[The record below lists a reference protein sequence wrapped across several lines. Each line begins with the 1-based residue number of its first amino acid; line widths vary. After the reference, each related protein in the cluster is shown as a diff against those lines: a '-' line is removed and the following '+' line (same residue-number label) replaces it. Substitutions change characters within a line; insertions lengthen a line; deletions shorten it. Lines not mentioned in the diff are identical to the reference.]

1 MEVNFFNTM
10 DEIIERLEENDFETY
25 AYNGNLFHIIDKN
38 ECIDF
43 QIKFGINNYHI
54 KDNENK
60 KMYMFVKKY
69 LDETTTVQTI
79 LYNNNN
85 EQFYYSFLEK
95 DGNIR
100 MAKLI
105 RKCGD
110 EYLLCSNTELLGKTD
125 TELLKYA
132 YENLNSYEVEIDEN
146 GIVVPEFNKDELCS
160 DEYGENYME
169 DYSEDDEE
177 NEEFIDEEDEEIC
190 NVSED
195 DLLENFEE
203 ITISEFVN
211 SIYEQA
217 EEGSSKYYKDKDPC
231 KLQVG
236 VREPVVRTFAAE
248 LAPFITSVIF
258 QRIIIIILVGIIG
271 ILFIIRSEA
280 LIVGFVHS
288 AVEAELVLI
297 IIEAEIIITVLLAE
311 TLIDLAI
318 AFTDLECEIG
328 NTCHSAKSHD
338 TLDKLLY
345 FHNCYSSMIS
355 ILRVR
360 RS

>member
-43 QIKFGINNYHI
+43 QIKFGINNYYI

-146 GIVVPEFNKDELCS
+146 GIVVPEFNKDELCN

-217 EEGSSKYYKDKDPC
+217 EEGSSKYYKDKEKDL
-231 KLQVG
+231 KLLS
-236 VREPVVRTFAAE
+236 EFY
-248 LAPFITSVIF
+248 APYEVLVNGEE
-258 QRIIIIILVGIIG
+258 QEGLNKIL
-271 ILFIIRSEA
+271 
-280 LIVGFVHS
+280 
-288 AVEAELVLI
+288 
-297 IIEAEIIITVLLAE
+297 
-311 TLIDLAI
+311 I
-318 AFTDLECEIG
+318 AQECELI
-328 NTCHSAKSHD
+328 TELK
-338 TLDKLLY
+338 Y
-345 FHNCYSSMIS
+345 FSSIMMREVTNEVNIVLNEVQKNMEGTHNIEKN
-355 ILRVR
+355 LKTDEDNELEQ
-360 RS
+360 